1 MDAALLSLVT
11 QSSRHSLAAAGSSVV
26 WGRDQDV
33 ALDFPT
39 LAKAL
44 TKVARGEVRTGG
56 LLVRA
61 RGHACLRSKRAPC
74 QGLNS
79 LQGRRSA
86 AWRGVQGS
94 NTWWCIMRVCVCGEM
109 LPNRLAACSTAPMP
123 GCSWSAL
130 PTTLRTR
137 GCSTW
142 WSKTC
147 EWGKRGIQAS
157 SWCEAGVVQ
166 RQFSMHTG
174 AAASRREVPALRTA
188 SGRWRGLLVLACHPA
203 PFVFWR
209 PRKRQ

>member
-44 TKVARGEVRTGG
+44 TKVARGEVRPGG

-94 NTWWCIMRVCVCGEM
+94 NTWWCIMRVCVCAGRCCQTGWRPVQQ
-109 LPNRLAACSTAPMP
+109 LQCLAA
-123 GCSWSAL
+123 
-130 PTTLRTR
+130 
-137 GCSTW
+137 
-142 WSKTC
+142 
-147 EWGKRGIQAS
+147 
-157 SWCEAGVVQ
+157 AGVHAQ
-166 RQFSMHTG
+166 Q
-174 AAASRREVPALRTA
+174 L
-188 SGRWRGLLVLACHPA
+188 
-203 PFVFWR
+203 
-209 PRKRQ
+209 